1 MKIYNESIG
10 HLCQWIA
17 GGKRFSF
24 AGFSDAE
31 WYCIFGE
38 RHGQKTGFGQTLNR
52 DHGRRLL
59 DILRRRQDDQRFVF
73 AIPRC
78 LYELPSFCNGE
89 IDWFLG
95 RENIKIE
102 ALERDRVTDDAAR
115 SGKELHY
122 LVRMLRRV
130 DQVAMIGNGALRVM
144 EEPLRL
150 KRFIE
155 VSSPNLHLEPGGIER
170 AVAEA
175 KEHGVPG
182 VYLVSA
188 GVSAAVIIDQLHD
201 AIPRSWFI
209 DMGSAWDAFAG
220 IGGQREWR
228 AELYAD
234 PEKLETWKRKVLY
247 GKG

>member
-1 MKIYNESIG
+1 VKIHKESIG
-10 HLCQWIA
+10 HLCLWIA
-17 GGKRFSF
+17 AGKRFSF

-31 WYCIFGE
+31 WFCIFGE
-38 RHGQKTGFGQTLNR
+38 RHGEKTGFGQVLDR
-52 DHGRRLL
+52 EYGKRLL
-59 DILRRRQDDQRFVF
+59 DIIRRRQADDRFIF
-73 AIPRC
+73 AVPSC
-78 LYELPSFCNGE
+78 LYQLPSFCNGE
-89 IDWFLG
+89 IDWLLG
-95 RENIKIE
+95 RENIRME
-102 ALERDRVTDDAAR
+102 AFERDKITDDAAMNGR
-115 SGKELHY
+115 ELHQF
-122 LVRMLRRV
+122 VRMLRRV
-130 DQVAMIGNGALRVM
+130 DHTVMIGNGALRVM
-144 EEPLRL
+144 EEHLSL

-175 KEHGVPG
+175 VDYGKPG

-228 AELYAD
+228 ARLYAD
-234 PEKLETWKRKVLY
+234 PPELERWKRRVLY
-247 GKG
+247 GR